1 MYLKHGLPK
10 KIGLI
15 AGGTSYPVLLAK
27 EAVKKGNDIYTVA
40 IKNLAFKEIENFSQ
54 DICWIEFGEFIA
66 LIEFFKKND
75 IKYVIMAGNV
85 KKADIFKD
93 IKLDPLTAKMLK
105 TAGDKSDMNLLDIVA
120 AELKKRGIELIDAR
134 TFLEDY
140 IPKRGC
146 LTKRAPDSLEW
157 EDVLF
162 GWKLAKLNSSF
173 DVGLTVAVKEKVV
186 LAIEAIEGT
195 DKAVKRAGEYAKGGF
210 VVVKVARP
218 EQDMRFELPV
228 VGLETIKLLKQV
240 KAKVLAIEAEKT
252 LFFDIKEA
260 IKEADKNNMAVVAL

>member
-1 MYLKHGLPK
+1 LNSGLPK

-40 IKNLAFKEIENFSQ
+40 VEGLALKEIENFSRTT
-54 DICWIEFGEFIA
+54 CWIEFGEFIA

-85 KKADIFKD
+85 KKADIFKG
-93 IKLDPLTAKMLK
+93 IKPDFLTAKILK
-105 TAGDKSDMNLLDIVA
+105 AAGGKSDMNLLDIIA

-140 IPKRGC
+140 IPKKGC
-146 LTKRAPDSLEW
+146 LTERAPTVREW
-157 EDVLF
+157 EDILF

-195 DKAVKRAGEYAKGGF
+195 DKAIKRAGEYGQGGF

-218 EQDMRFELPV
+218 KQDMRFELPV
-228 VGLETIKLLKQV
+228 VGLETVKLLKQV

-252 LFFDIKEA
+252 LFFDIKKA
-260 IKEADKNNMAVVAL
+260 IKEANKSKIAVVSL